1 MVSTLIDRDTKRWK
15 ANLVKSLFLPFEA
28 NIVLNIPL
36 NHNLPNDKIIWVGN
50 KKGEFTMK
58 SAYYIAIQVIEVA
71 KEGRSKPFLQY
82 WAGLPPAVLSLSIL
96 SKRVETGPTVTHF
109 DPACAQTMPLLPV
122 F

>member
-58 SAYYIAIQVIEVA
+58 SAYYIAIQVKSRKKVVVGLFYNI
-71 KEGRSKPFLQY
+71 GLGCLLQY
-82 WAGLPPAVLSLSIL
+82 
-96 SKRVETGPTVTHF
+96 
-109 DPACAQTMPLLPV
+109 
-122 F
+122 